1 MKKLLV
7 LPALS
12 VLFLIGCTPKN
23 EFQAPPPP
31 EVGVQK
37 PVIKDVTVF
46 NRFPGR
52 AVASDE
58 VEIRARVV
66 GFLKTIDF
74 EDGQRVEEGQLL
86 FTIEPEQYEAAVS
99 SAKAQVAQ
107 AKAALKLAEATLQ
120 RNQTAF
126 ESRAVSE
133 VDVLTSEAG
142 KDSAAAQVLNAEA
155 ALEKAELDLSYTKI
169 HAPFAGRVSRRLHS
183 VGNLVGSGESTLLTT
198 VVVEAPID
206 IYFNVD
212 ERTLMPFLR
221 EGVGTTDGKQQMPPV
236 KLELAD
242 GGQHTE
248 EGVVDYSDPV
258 IDPATG
264 TLRVRATFPNTK
276 INLVPGLFGNILL
289 PNDVEKA
296 VLVPDLAIQRDL
308 SGSFVLVVNS
318 ENMVESQYVQRGD
331 LVGTERIIL
340 DGLKGDERIIVNGI
354 QRARPGIPV
363 RVAGAETQPAP
374 AEEKEAAP
382 AAE

>member
-1 MKKLLV
+1 MKMLLV
-7 LPALS
+7 IPALS
-12 VLFLIGCTPKN
+12 SLLFIGCTPKN
-23 EFQAPPPP
+23 EFQPPPPP
-31 EVGVQK
+31 EVGVQQ
-37 PVIKDVTVF
+37 PLVKDVTVYT
-46 NRFPGR
+46 RFPGR
-52 AVASDE
+52 AVASDS
-58 VEIRARVV
+58 VEIRARVK

-74 EDGQRVEEGQLL
+74 EDGQRVNAGDLL
-86 FTIEPEQYEAAVS
+86 FTIEPEQYQSAVN

-133 VDVLTSEAG
+133 VDVLTAEAN
-142 KDSAAAQVLNAEA
+142 KDSAAAAVLASEA
-155 ALEKAELDLSYTKI
+155 SLEQAELDLSYTEI
-169 HAPFAGRVSRRLHS
+169 HAPFAGRVARREHS

-198 VVVEAPID
+198 IVVEAPID
-206 IYFNVD
+206 VFFNVD

-221 EGVGTTDGKQQMPPV
+221 EGIGTTSDKRQMPPV

-242 GGQHTE
+242 GLQHSE
-248 EGVVDYSDPV
+248 EGIVDYSDPE

-264 TLRVRATFPNTK
+264 TLRVRASFPNTK

-289 PNDVEKA
+289 PHETKNA
-296 VLVPDLAIQRDL
+296 ILVPDLAIQRDL

-318 ENMVESQYVQRGD
+318 ENIVESRYVQRGEI
-331 LVGTERIIL
+331 VGTDRIIVS
-340 DGLKGDERIIVNGI
+340 GLAADERIIVAGL

-363 RVAGAETQPAP
+363 RVAPSAAQQPVA
-374 AEEKEAAP
+374 EKEAAP